1 MNASHPS
8 APDLSADQA
17 QPVSQAKP
25 RATAFDALGFRKT
38 VAELQEE
45 IRAPYTADNLPWI
58 IGYSGGKDS
67 TTTLQLI
74 WTAIAALPPDSTRK
88 TVHIISTDTLVE
100 NPIVSAWVG
109 NSIEVMRKAAAGI
122 SKRIDS
128 SMHGRAP
135 VLGG

>member
-17 QPVSQAKP
+17 QPVSLAKP
-25 RATAFDALGFRKT
+25 RASAFDALGFRKT

-45 IRAPYTADNLPWI
+45 IRALYTADNLPWI

-74 WTAIAALPPDSTRK
+74 WTAIAALPSDSTRK
-88 TVHIISTDTLVE
+88 TVHVISTDTLVE
-100 NPIVSAWVG
+100 NPIVCASTRGGASATA
-109 NSIEVMRKAAAGI
+109 S
-122 SKRIDS
+122 
-128 SMHGRAP
+128 AP
-135 VLGG
+135 TPRSPAR